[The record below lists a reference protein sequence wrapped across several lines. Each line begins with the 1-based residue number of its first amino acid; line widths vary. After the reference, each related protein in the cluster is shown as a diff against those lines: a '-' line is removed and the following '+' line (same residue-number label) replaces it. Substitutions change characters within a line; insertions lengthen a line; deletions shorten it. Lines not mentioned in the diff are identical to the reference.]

1 MPIPAHPSAP
11 EPNALLT
18 GERDGYR
25 LKWKNDGTDY
35 PAIWEAFRRGELS
48 GPSLSR
54 PRRRLFRE
62 TRLVEAGGRRFLV
75 KRDWHVE
82 KRLEKR
88 FLYWFMR
95 GTRYSRLIEFVN
107 RAVGH
112 GCNLVQDIYFV
123 AEKMDGNT
131 CLEAWLI
138 ADFMPGVPL
147 ERRDVAVWAD
157 ELGRTVLKIHE
168 WGLACNDIQPY
179 NFIRTDQG
187 VIKAIDMDM
196 SSPVV
201 VCQVNDLWRMR
212 SLFGLKAPWRGG
224 PLKRFLWAVIGVRNF
239 VRSYT
244 RRLRGRPN
252 GL

>member
-1 MPIPAHPSAP
+1 MLISANSPAPG
-11 EPNALLT
+11 PNALLT
-18 GERDGYR
+18 GEYDGYR

-35 PAIWEAFRRGELS
+35 PALWVAMRRGELG

-54 PRRRLFRE
+54 PRQRLFRE
-62 TRLVEAGGRRFLV
+62 TRLVETGGRKFLV

-82 KRLEKR
+82 RRLEKR
-88 FLYWFMR
+88 LLYRLMG

-107 RAVGH
+107 RAVGQ
-112 GCNLVQDIYFV
+112 GCNLIQDVYFV
-123 AEKMDGNT
+123 AERMDGDT
-131 CLEAWLI
+131 CQEAWLI

-147 ERRDVAVWAD
+147 ERKDVAIWAD
-157 ELGRTVLKIHE
+157 ELGRTVLQIHE

-187 VIKAIDMDM
+187 VIKAIDMDI
-196 SSPVV
+196 SSPLV
-201 VCQVNDLWRMR
+201 VCQVNDLWRMK
-212 SLFGLKAPWRGG
+212 SLFGLQVPWRGG
-224 PLKRFLWAVIGVRNF
+224 PVKRFLWALIGARNF

-244 RRLRGRPN
+244 RRLRGRPD